1 MPLTPADV
9 HNVTFSKPPIGK
21 RGYKEDEVDVFLDLV
36 GAELARLIDTN
47 NDLREKIER
56 LGQPLRAAPAPCPET
71 ARPVIRTPM
80 RELDS
85 SGGDRNV
92 QAIQL
97 LDLAQETA
105 DRSIREAE
113 AEANGMLR
121 KAQTK
126 SEQLLSNA
134 KAKANGMVNEARVRA
149 ETILSDARTRA
160 ETLERQSCENVASL
174 ERDSIRKRTEIVGA
188 IACEK
193 IALEQKIDELHA
205 FDREYRTQLQTYLNS
220 QIRKLDGR
228 GAAAPADPMC
238 TQQGFVVHHFIP
250 SISTTRL
257 GSPEPVRMSVGN
269 GSPDRAATDRPD
281 AVGRRWQPA
290 L

>member
-36 GAELARLIDTN
+36 GAELARLIETN

-56 LGQPLRAAPAPCPET
+56 LGQQLRAAPTPCPET
-71 ARPVIRTPM
+71 PRPVIRTPM

-97 LDLAQETA
+97 LDLVQETA

-134 KAKANGMVNEARVRA
+134 KAKASGMVNEARVRA
-149 ETILSDARTRA
+149 ETMLSDHWSEIRY
-160 ETLERQSCENVASL
+160 AS
-174 ERDSIRKRTEIVGA
+174 TEIVGA

-193 IALEQKIDELHA
+193 IALERKIDELHA

-220 QIRKLDGR
+220 QIQKLDGR
-228 GAAAPADPMC
+228 GAAAPANPMC

-250 SISTTRL
+250 SISTTGL
-257 GSPEPVRMSVGN
+257 GSPEPVRTSVGN